1 MAHKPVREGHPIVFV
16 LTHWINLLAM
26 IFLTLSGFYI
36 HFPIFGG
43 LMGVARGTHFFWM
56 FVLIINLCFRIVASF
71 FVKTTNMPLSREQDK
86 DIKNW
91 LPQEANKHQ
100 MWPTIKYYLFFKKDY
115 PISAKYASLQKIAYL
130 ATIPITFL
138 AAYTGFCLWGPTS
151 QWGIFQAGT
160 DLWAKLFGFG
170 GGGDLMPMRVLH
182 YWIMWVILIFTA
194 IHGYLANIYNFAPS
208 KMIFAWIEEP
218 DAMEGH

>member
-1 MAHKPVREGHPIVFV
+1 MAHKPVREGHPVVFII
-16 LTHWINLLAM
+16 THWINLLAM
-26 IFLTLSGFYI
+26 LFLTLSGLYI
-36 HFPIFGG
+36 HYPIFAG

-56 FVLIINLCFRIVASF
+56 FVLIINLCYRIVASF
-71 FVKTTNMPLSREQDK
+71 FVKTTNMPGTREVDT

-160 DLWAKLFGFG
+160 RLWASWFNWG
-170 GGGDLMPMRVLH
+170 GGADLMPMRILH

-194 IHGYLANIYNFAPS
+194 VHAYLANIYNFAPS
-208 KMIFAWIEEP
+208 KMIFARIEDP
-218 DAMEGH
+218 DALEGH